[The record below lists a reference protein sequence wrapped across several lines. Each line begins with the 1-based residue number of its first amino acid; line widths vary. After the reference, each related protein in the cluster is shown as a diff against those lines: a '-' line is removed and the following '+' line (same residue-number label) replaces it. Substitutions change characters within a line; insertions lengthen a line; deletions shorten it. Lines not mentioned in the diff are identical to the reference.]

1 MVNILNT
8 LKTVV
13 VKNKACYIWTFHQV
27 LGDLFKALIAQ
38 IQFTAA
44 VGKVAAFV

>member
-44 VGKVAAFV
+44 VGKVAAFI